1 VLDVTS
7 VVMGPYAT
15 QLFGDMGAE
24 VIAVEPAHGDTN
36 RAMGPGP
43 HRQLSGVAL
52 NLLRNKR
59 NVSINFKHPEGRRA
73 LLAVAATCD
82 VFVTNLRP
90 GTLARAGLTYEEV
103 ATVRPDVVYCQ
114 AQGYPVGSARQDEPA
129 YDDVIQA
136 QSGVADAATR
146 VSGQPMLAP
155 TLLADK
161 VCGLTIAYA
170 VSAALFRR
178 SQTGLGEHIEVPML
192 ETVEAFALVEHGA
205 AAVSVPPLGP
215 AGYGR
220 ILTPH
225 RRPWPTRDGWM
236 VVLPY
241 SKQHYDSFFAATG
254 RDDLLGDERYS
265 TGRKRIA
272 NSGFLYDQ
280 VGRMLADR
288 TTAEWLAFFRDHDIP
303 AGEVG
308 SLDDLVADLPDADHP
323 HAGRFKLIPPPVR
336 FAGAPQSVRRP
347 APLIGEHTDE
357 VLAEVGYAPV
367 EVAALRERGA
377 LGRLPAEMS

>member
-1 VLDVTS
+1 MTPPSPTTGSRAASPAATGPLAGVRVLDVTS

-15 QLFGDMGAE
+15 QLFGDMGAD

-90 GTLARAGLTYEEV
+90 SALERAGLTYEDI

-114 AQGYPVGSARQDEPA
+114 AQGYPVGSDRQDEPA

-225 RRPWPTRDGWM
+225 RRPWPDPRRLDGR
-236 VVLPY
+236 P
-241 SKQHYDSFFAATG
+241 
-254 RDDLLGDERYS
+254 
-265 TGRKRIA
+265 
-272 NSGFLYDQ
+272 
-280 VGRMLADR
+280 
-288 TTAEWLAFFRDHDIP
+288 
-303 AGEVG
+303 
-308 SLDDLVADLPDADHP
+308 SL
-323 HAGRFKLIPPPVR
+323 
-336 FAGAPQSVRRP
+336 QQ
-347 APLIGEHTDE
+347 
-357 VLAEVGYAPV
+357 
-367 EVAALRERGA
+367 AALRLLLRRRPEGMTSWATSATPPVGSGSPTRGSCTTRSA
-377 LGRLPAEMS
+377 GCWRRGRQPNGSSFSGSTTFRPGRSDPSTTWWPVCPKPTTPTPGAIG